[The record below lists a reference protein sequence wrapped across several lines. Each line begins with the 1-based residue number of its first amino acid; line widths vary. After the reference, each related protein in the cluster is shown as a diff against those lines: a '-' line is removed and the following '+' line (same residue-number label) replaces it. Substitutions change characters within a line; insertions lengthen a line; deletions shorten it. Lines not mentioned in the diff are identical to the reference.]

1 MYSVI
6 WTRQNLT
13 QYLYIFISLESVSN
27 NNVYDKLFY
36 FLDQWMRIVEKSWVI
51 GKWSEEFFPVVI
63 EQEEKEAEEGK

>member
-1 MYSVI
+1 MNKTKSHPI
-6 WTRQNLT
+6 S
-13 QYLYIFISLESVSN
+13 LYISLESVSN